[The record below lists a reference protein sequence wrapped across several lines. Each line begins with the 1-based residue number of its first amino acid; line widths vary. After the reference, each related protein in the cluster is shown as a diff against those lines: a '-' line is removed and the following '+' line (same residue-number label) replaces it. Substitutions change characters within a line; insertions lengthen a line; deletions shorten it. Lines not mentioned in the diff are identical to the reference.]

1 MVLLH
6 QAGGQDAL
14 RRRSSVGVAIAA
26 FVVAVAFAGSA
37 FAATF
42 NPALVISDDNFRAY
56 DSMSQSDIQAFLNS
70 SPVLASYQAT
80 DFPSGKKML
89 ASAIIYNAAQKFHVN
104 PRVILTLLQKEQSL
118 LTRSKSSLITKGH
131 VTLDWALGMGC
142 PDVNLKVPS
151 TYAGCLGSKC
161 HSKAPGD
168 NRYPEYRGFGKQIWA
183 ASWSLDAYGEKDK
196 TRPGWHHTGPKT
208 ESANWAVGTTM
219 TVGTVKLKIM
229 NLATFKLYTYN
240 PSIGAKSP
248 YGDLSSQSSNLSGNA
263 NFWWIYRKY
272 FGDTFADPRMRP
284 IFRLR
289 NKNNGNY
296 LYTKSQT
303 ERYNLTRSGAWKY
316 ERVAFSWDTSATANT
331 GSVVRFYNRKSKQF
345 LFTASAKEVRWY
357 QSASQRSKWRYDGV
371 AFRCATSPASATPVY
386 QFKNKKSGMMFFT
399 SSTGERNGLR
409 SAANRKKWT
418 YRGVGF
424 YMAHL

>member
-6 QAGGQDAL
+6 QADRHDVL
-14 RRRSSVGVAIAA
+14 RRRTSVGVAVAA
-26 FVVAVAFAGSA
+26 FVVAAAFATSA

-56 DSMSQSDIQAFLNS
+56 DSMSQSDVQAFLNS
-70 SPVLASYQAT
+70 SPVLATYQAT
-80 DFPSGKKML
+80 DYSTGKKVL

-118 LTRSKSSLITKGH
+118 LTRSNSSLITKGH

-142 PDVNLKVPS
+142 PDVDLKVPK
-151 TYAGCLGSKC
+151 TYSGCIKSGC
-161 HSKAPGD
+161 HTKAPGD

-183 ASWSLDAYGEKDK
+183 AAWSLDAYGEKGK

-208 ESANWAVGTTM
+208 ESANWSVGTTM
-219 TVGTVKLKIM
+219 TVGSVKLKIM

-263 NFWWIYRKY
+263 NFWYIYRKY
-272 FGDTFADPRMRP
+272 FGDTFADPSVRP

-289 NKNNGNY
+289 NKGNGNY

-303 ERYNLTRSGAWKY
+303 ERYNLIRSGRWKY
-316 ERVAFSWDTSATANT
+316 ERAAFSYDTSATANNT
-331 GSVVRFYNRKSKQF
+331 AVVRFYNRKTKQY
-345 LFTASAKEVRWY
+345 LLTASSNTIASLR
-357 QSASQRSKWRYDGV
+357 SASKRARWRFEGT
-371 AFRCATSPASATPVY
+371 AFKCSMSPTSATAVY
-386 QFKNKKSGMMFFT
+386 QFKNKKSGMYFLT
-399 SSTGERNGLR
+399 TSTGDVK
-409 SAANRKKWT
+409 SMKSSANRKKWS
-418 YRGVGF
+418 YSGVVF
-424 YMAHL
+424 YMAHR